1 MSLIHRS
8 FFILKMLDNITNK
21 LTGIFKNLSNKGAIT
36 EKDLSI
42 TLREVRVALL
52 EADVSLKVAKELVT
66 VIEQKAIGQKII
78 ESVQPGQQIVKIVSD
93 ELTAI
98 LGNDSH
104 ELNLKSKPAIFL
116 LCGLQGAGKTTTVAK
131 LAHYCQNILKRSVSL
146 VSTDLRRPAAID
158 QLRILSKEN
167 EFHFIEPLNDNITE
181 IIKHAVDQSEKQL
194 SDILIIDTSGRVSTD
209 EDLLKELKTIY
220 DLVTP
225 QENFLVLDA
234 MMGQQSLEVVENFN
248 SAAPLTGFILTRL
261 DADPRGGVALSAKY
275 QTGLPIRFFG
285 TGEGVKDFEVFY
297 PERIANRILGM
308 GDVVS
313 LVEKASQGLD
323 EEKLK
328 KAEEQFKKGLF
339 TLDDYLSQLRQMKKM
354 GGMEGV
360 LSLLPGVSKIKEQM
374 NNASIDEKII
384 TKNEAVILSMTKKE
398 REDPKVINGSRK
410 KRISAGAGTDVSTI
424 NKLLKQFKMTAEMMK
439 KMSKSKTNPSS
450 SGAIPD
456 ELLNQ
461 LKLK

>member
-1 MSLIHRS
+1 
-8 FFILKMLDNITNK
+8 MLDNITNK
-21 LTGIFKNLSNKGAIT
+21 LTGIFKSLSNKGAIT
-36 EKDLSI
+36 EKDLST

-52 EADVSLKVAKELVT
+52 EADVSLKVAKELVS

-104 ELNLKSKPAIFL
+104 ELNLKSKPAVFL

-131 LAHYCQNILKRSVSL
+131 LAHYCQHTLKKTVSL

-167 EFHFIEPLNDNITE
+167 QFHFIEPLNNNIEE
-181 IIKHAVDQSEKQL
+181 IVKHAVNQTEKQL
-194 SDILIIDTSGRVSTD
+194 SDILIIDTSGRISTD
-209 EDLLKELKTIY
+209 EELLQELKTIY

-248 SAAPLTGFILTRL
+248 STAPLTGFILTRL

-285 TGEGVKDFEVFY
+285 SGEGVKDFEVFY
-297 PERIANRILGM
+297 PERIASRILGM

-313 LVEKASQGLD
+313 LVEKAQQQFD
-323 EEKLK
+323 EKEMESMQAQMMSGQFSFNELLK
-328 KAEEQFKKGLF
+328 QFL
-339 TLDDYLSQLRQMKKM
+339 QMKKM
-354 GGMEGV
+354 GGMSGV
-360 LSLLPGVSKIKEQM
+360 MSYLPGVSKVKDMLEKSDM
-374 NNASIDEKII
+374 DEKII
-384 TKNEAVILSMTKKE
+384 DHQIAIIRSMTKEE
-398 REDPKVINGSRK
+398 RSDPDILKASRK
-410 KRISAGAGTDVSTI
+410 KRIASGSGRQVHEV
-424 NKLLKQFKMTAEMMK
+424 NRLLKQYEQTKKFMK
-439 KMSKSKTNPSS
+439 QAQKPGFAN
-450 SGAIPD
+450 
-456 ELLNQ
+456 
-461 LKLK
+461 KLKSMFGGGDMPTME

>member
-1 MSLIHRS
+1 
-8 FFILKMLDNITNK
+8 MLDNITNK
-21 LTGIFKNLSNKGAIT
+21 LTGIFKSLSNKGAIS
-36 EKDLSI
+36 EKDLST

-52 EADVSLKVAKELVT
+52 EADVSLKVAKELVS

-104 ELNLKSKPAIFL
+104 ELNLKSKPAVFL

-131 LAHYCQNILKRSVSL
+131 LAHYCQHTLKKTVSL

-167 EFHFIEPLNDNITE
+167 QFHFIEPLNNNIEE
-181 IIKHAVDQSEKQL
+181 IVKHAVNQTEKQL
-194 SDILIIDTSGRVSTD
+194 SDILIIDTSGRISTD
-209 EDLLKELKTIY
+209 EELLQELKTIY

-248 SAAPLTGFILTRL
+248 STAPLTGFILTRL

-285 TGEGVKDFEVFY
+285 SGEGVKDFEVFY
-297 PERIANRILGM
+297 PERIASRILGM

-313 LVEKASQGLD
+313 LVEKAQQQFD
-323 EEKLK
+323 EKEMESMQAQMMSGQFSFNDLLK
-328 KAEEQFKKGLF
+328 QFL
-339 TLDDYLSQLRQMKKM
+339 QMKKM
-354 GGMEGV
+354 GGMSGV
-360 LSLLPGVSKIKEQM
+360 MSYLPGVSKVKDMLEKSDM
-374 NNASIDEKII
+374 DEKII
-384 TKNEAVILSMTKKE
+384 DHQIAIIRSMTKEE
-398 REDPKVINGSRK
+398 RSDPDILKASRK
-410 KRISAGAGTDVSTI
+410 KRIASGSGRQVHEV
-424 NKLLKQFKMTAEMMK
+424 NRLLKQYEQTKKFMK
-439 KMSKSKTNPSS
+439 QAQKPGFAN
-450 SGAIPD
+450 
-456 ELLNQ
+456 
-461 LKLK
+461 KLKSMFGGGDMPTME

>member
-1 MSLIHRS
+1 
-8 FFILKMLDNITNK
+8 MLDNITNK
-21 LTGIFKNLSNKGAIT
+21 LTGIFKSLSNKGAIT
-36 EKDLSI
+36 EKDLST

-52 EADVSLKVAKELVT
+52 EADVSLKVAKELVS

-104 ELNLKSKPAIFL
+104 ELNLKSKPAVFL

-131 LAHYCQNILKRSVSL
+131 LAHYCQHTLKKTVSL

-158 QLRILSKEN
+158 QLRILPKEN
-167 EFHFIEPLNDNITE
+167 QFHFIEPLNNNIEE
-181 IIKHAVDQSEKQL
+181 IVKHAVNQTEKQL
-194 SDILIIDTSGRVSTD
+194 SDILIIDTSGRISTD
-209 EDLLKELKTIY
+209 EELLQELKTIY

-248 SAAPLTGFILTRL
+248 STAPLTGFILTRL

-285 TGEGVKDFEVFY
+285 SGEGVKDFEVFY
-297 PERIANRILGM
+297 PERIASRILGM

-313 LVEKASQGLD
+313 LVEKAQQQFD
-323 EEKLK
+323 EKEMESMQAQMMSGQFSFNDLLK
-328 KAEEQFKKGLF
+328 QFL
-339 TLDDYLSQLRQMKKM
+339 QMKKM
-354 GGMEGV
+354 GGMSGV
-360 LSLLPGVSKIKEQM
+360 MSYLPGVSKVKDMLEKSDM
-374 NNASIDEKII
+374 DEKII
-384 TKNEAVILSMTKKE
+384 DHQIAIIRSMTKEE
-398 REDPKVINGSRK
+398 RSDPDILKASRK
-410 KRISAGAGTDVSTI
+410 KRIASGSGRQVHEV
-424 NKLLKQFKMTAEMMK
+424 NRLLKQYEQTKKFMK
-439 KMSKSKTNPSS
+439 QAQKPGFAN
-450 SGAIPD
+450 
-456 ELLNQ
+456 
-461 LKLK
+461 KLKSMFGGGDMPTME

>member
-158 QLRILSKEN
+158 QLAFCQK
-167 EFHFIEPLNDNITE
+167 
-181 IIKHAVDQSEKQL
+181 
-194 SDILIIDTSGRVSTD
+194 
-209 EDLLKELKTIY
+209 
-220 DLVTP
+220 
-225 QENFLVLDA
+225 
-234 MMGQQSLEVVENFN
+234 
-248 SAAPLTGFILTRL
+248 
-261 DADPRGGVALSAKY
+261 
-275 QTGLPIRFFG
+275 
-285 TGEGVKDFEVFY
+285 
-297 PERIANRILGM
+297 
-308 GDVVS
+308 
-313 LVEKASQGLD
+313 
-323 EEKLK
+323 
-328 KAEEQFKKGLF
+328 
-339 TLDDYLSQLRQMKKM
+339 
-354 GGMEGV
+354 
-360 LSLLPGVSKIKEQM
+360 
-374 NNASIDEKII
+374 
-384 TKNEAVILSMTKKE
+384 
-398 REDPKVINGSRK
+398 
-410 KRISAGAGTDVSTI
+410 
-424 NKLLKQFKMTAEMMK
+424 
-439 KMSKSKTNPSS
+439 KTNS
-450 SGAIPD
+450 I
-456 ELLNQ
+456 LLNR
-461 LKLK
+461 